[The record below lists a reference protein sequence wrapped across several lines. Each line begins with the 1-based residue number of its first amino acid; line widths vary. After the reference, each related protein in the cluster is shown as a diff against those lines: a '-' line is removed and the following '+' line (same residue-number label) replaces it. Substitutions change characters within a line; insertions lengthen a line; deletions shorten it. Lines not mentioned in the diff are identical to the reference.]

1 MLKKKLGINAIERD
15 WSNDFGSLK
24 NYFKVSTLIII
35 PEGCVEIGCCA
46 FWNCNKVREVVI
58 PESVEVIRL
67 KAFSY
72 CWDLKKVSIPKSV
85 REIGRL
91 AFERCSMLE
100 EVVIPES
107 VENINACAFEGCYK
121 ATIIL
126 KKPESEFKYIGS
138 RAFDDCKDVKE
149 ETRN

>member
-1 MLKKKLGINAIERD
+1 M
-15 WSNDFGSLK
+15 
-24 NYFKVSTLIII
+24 
-35 PEGCVEIGCCA
+35 
-46 FWNCNKVREVVI
+46 
-58 PESVEVIRL
+58 IRF

-72 CWDLKKVSIPKSV
+72 CCRLKKVSIPESV

-107 VENINACAFEGCYK
+107 VEKIRAYAFDGCYK

-126 KKPESEFKYIGS
+126 KKPEFAFELIGS
-138 RAFDDCKDVKE
+138 YAFGDCIDVKE
-149 ETRN
+149 ETGN